1 MGLITGV
8 LLLPLA
14 PVRGVLWV
22 AEQLTEE
29 VNRRYY
35 GEGAIVKEL
44 RRVDEARRAGRMDP
58 EEAAAREEELLQR
71 RLAGVGGGL
80 TGSSAHG

>member
-1 MGLITGV
+1 MGLIIGV

-35 GEGAIVKEL
+35 GEGAIVQQL
-44 RRVDEARRAGRMDP
+44 RQVDEARRTGRMEP
-58 EEAAAREEELLQR
+58 EEAAAREEELLER
-71 RLAGVGGGL
+71 RLAGAGAALPRG
-80 TGSSAHG
+80 A